1 MQWSKE
7 TYGGFSQAEPWLP
20 MSAEFREEIT
30 VEAQEKD
37 PDSILAFYKKLI
49 AMRKEYSVIGE
60 GEISFL
66 ETGTDMVIAYQ
77 RALGEQ
83 EMLVF
88 CNLDGKEQGIRLDGE
103 WKGYKVMLENY
114 PMPWGEP
121 LPDGDCSSRRSM
133 DCEMSFGD
141 VLPAEGRETLKEIS
155 YIMKPYELLVLGK
168 NVIS

>member
-7 TYGGFSQAEPWLP
+7 TYGGFSKVEPWLP

-49 AMRKEYSVIGE
+49 AMRKEYPVIGE

-114 PMPWGEP
+114 PMPWREP
-121 LPDGDCSSRRSM
+121 
-133 DCEMSFGD
+133 
-141 VLPAEGRETLKEIS
+141 LPAEGREPLEEIS
-155 YIMKPYELLVLGK
+155 YVMKPYELLVLGK
-168 NVIS
+168 NVVS

>member
-7 TYGGFSQAEPWLP
+7 TYGGFSKVEPWLP

-49 AMRKEYSVIGE
+49 AMRKEYPVIGK

-83 EMLVF
+83 EMLVL

-103 WKGYKVMLENY
+103 WKGYKVLLENY
-114 PMPWGEP
+114 PLSCGEP
-121 LPDGDCSSRRSM
+121 
-133 DCEMSFGD
+133 
-141 VLPAEGRETLKEIS
+141 LPAEGREPLEEIS
-155 YIMKPYELLVLGK
+155 YVMKPYELLVLGK
-168 NVIS
+168 NVVS